1 MIIRGAT
8 LISRPAII
16 FAVLFAITACSG
28 GGGGSSFDSA
38 DDSSGCSF
46 FCPDDEGGGGGG
58 GDPATSVSLAALTST
73 TPGLLYTSAVEAN
86 DTDGVTYTGN
96 VAVANFAQTELEGV
110 LVTPRETAITLTNGS
125 TSGTLRETSYFD
137 DSGFLV
143 YREAPPLVC
152 TVSSSDKLPVSVSV
166 GDSGLLSSL
175 TCNNSSIQ
183 TSNWDVLDAGEGDIA
198 LVISTTSKDQF
209 DVTVSTETTT
219 FTLDAGG
226 VIVSFKSV
234 LTQTASGYERTVQSI

>member
-8 LISRPAII
+8 LIGRPAVII
-16 FAVLFAITACSG
+16 AVLFAITACSG
-28 GGGGSSFDSA
+28 GGGGSSFDSP

-46 FCPDDEGGGGGG
+46 FCPDDDDDGG
-58 GDPATSVSLAALTST
+58 GDSAPSVSLAALTST

-86 DTDGVTYTGN
+86 DTDGATYTGN

-110 LVTPRETAITLTNGS
+110 LVTPRETAITLTNEFNS
-125 TSGTLRETSYFD
+125 DTLRETSYFD

-143 YREAPPLVC
+143 SRETPSLAC
-152 TVSSSDKLPVSVSV
+152 TVSSSDKLPASVSV

-175 TCNNSSIQ
+175 TCNNNSIIQ

-198 LVISTTSKDQF
+198 LVISITSKDRF

-219 FTLDAGG
+219 FTLDASG

-234 LTQTASGYERTVQSI
+234 ITQTASGYELTVQSI

>member
-1 MIIRGAT
+1 MIIQGAA
-8 LISRPAII
+8 LISRLAVF
-16 FAVLFAITACSG
+16 FAVLFTINACG
-28 GGGGSSFDSA
+28 GAGGSSFDSA

-46 FCPDDEGGGGGG
+46 FCPDDDGG
-58 GDPATSVSLAALTST
+58 GDPGPSVSLAALTST

-86 DTDGVTYTGN
+86 DTNDVTYTGN
-96 VAVANFAQTELEGV
+96 VAVANFVQTELDGV

-125 TSGTLRETSYFD
+125 NSDTLRETSYFD

-143 YREAPPLVC
+143 YRETPSLAC
-152 TVSSSDKLPVSVSV
+152 TVSSTDKLPESVSI
-166 GDSGLLSSL
+166 GDSGILSSL
-175 TCNNSSIQ
+175 TCNNSIIQ

-198 LVISTTSKDQF
+198 LVISITTKNQF
-209 DVTVSTETTT
+209 DVTLSTETTT

-234 LTQTASGYERTVQSI
+234 ITQTASGYELTVQSI